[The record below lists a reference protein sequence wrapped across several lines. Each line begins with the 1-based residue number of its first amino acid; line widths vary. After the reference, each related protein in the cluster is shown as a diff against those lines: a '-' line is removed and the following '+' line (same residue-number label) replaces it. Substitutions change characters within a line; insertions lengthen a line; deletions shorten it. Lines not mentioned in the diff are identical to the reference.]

1 LIVSDDYMLGDLI
14 SEEKGK
20 ITSQRVLD
28 VEGGEPKIETTFS
41 ATGNYRGVETTA
53 TVTYSGCPRPGGAI
67 YGEGQGV
74 LMSKDG
80 QEMATWT
87 GQGIGRVTSPGKI
100 RFAGSLFFSTSST
113 GKLSFLNNL
122 VAVFE
127 YESDES
133 GNTSAKAWEWK

>member
-1 LIVSDDYMLGDLI
+1 MLGDLI

-20 ITSQRVLD
+20 ISSQRVLD
-28 VEGGEPKIETTFS
+28 VEGGIPKIETSFS

-53 TVTYSGCPRPGGAI
+53 TITYWSTPRPGGAI

-87 GQGIGRVTSPGKI
+87 GQGIGRFTSPGKI
-100 RFAGSLFFSTSST
+100 RFTGSLFFETSST
-113 GKLSFLNNL
+113 GKLALLNNL
-122 VAVFE
+122 VGVFE
-127 YESDES
+127 YEKDDYR
-133 GNTSAKAWEWK
+133 N

>member
-1 LIVSDDYMLGDLI
+1 MLGDLI

-20 ITSQRVLD
+20 ITNQRVLD
-28 VEGGEPKIETTFS
+28 VEGGEPKMETSFS
-41 ATGNYRGVETTA
+41 ASGNYRGVETTA
-53 TVTYSGCPRPGGAI
+53 TVTYGGSFRPGGAI

-87 GQGIGRVTSPGKI
+87 GQGIGRFTSPGKI
-100 RFAGSLFFSTSST
+100 RFTGSLFFSTSST
-113 GKLSFLNNL
+113 GKLAFLNNL
-122 VAVFE
+122 VGVFE
-127 YESDES
+127 YETDES

>member
-1 LIVSDDYMLGDLI
+1 MLGDQI

-28 VEGGEPKIETTFS
+28 VEGGVPKIETSFS

-53 TVTYSGCPRPGGAI
+53 TVTYWASPRPGGAI
-67 YGEGQGV
+67 YGEGKGV

-87 GQGIGRVTSPGKI
+87 GPGIGRFTGPGKI
-100 RFAGSLFFSTSST
+100 RFTGLLFYRTST
-113 GKLSFLNNL
+113 GKLAFLNNM
-122 VAVFE
+122 VGVFE
-127 YESDES
+127 YETDES